1 MVKYN
6 KKCALALIHIP
17 ENAIKLKITAT
28 VIDDD
33 ERNKGFQDIFDVTRT
48 MGIEAIVES
57 RRNISNDWEVDD
69 SIFYIKE
76 IAEGL

>member
-17 ENAIKLKITAT
+17 ENTIKLKITAT

-48 MGIEAIVES
+48 MGIESIVES
-57 RRNISNDWEVDD
+57 RRNISNDLEIDD